1 METTLDF
8 VNGNTRRCLF
18 SMALPLIAAMFLNM
32 AYNLVDS
39 LWIGNLLGETAY
51 AALTNSTPIILILSA
66 IAMGA
71 SNGISIL
78 LSQAVGAKDT
88 EKTESLIA
96 TSLCI
101 ALLFSAG
108 ITVLLELLLKPLLT
122 FLKTPEETFSMA
134 YSYLAVYVLG
144 YITVFLYCYFTAVLR
159 SFGNSIFQM
168 LAMLLCTLLNTVL
181 DPLFIR
187 RFGFQGAAAATL
199 LSQTLCLVCMLVY
212 LWKKKLFSFHL
223 HLFDPAFI
231 RQFLAKGI
239 PSAFQQSIPAI
250 STSFLTSLIS
260 TYGITALAAYGIT
273 GKLET
278 ILFYPAM
285 ALNMVLTA
293 ITGQCVGAKR
303 CDRAKDYI
311 KASLL
316 YGGGLLLFLSLF
328 VVLFSGQLS
337 GLFVPGS
344 AASGIVKQY
353 FLIVGAGYVLN
364 TVTNCFL
371 GALNGMG
378 MPFKS
383 MLCMVLYY
391 LIIRMPLA
399 WLLSA
404 AGQGLTGIWAA
415 VLISHCIAAAA
426 AAVVGILQLR
436 SLGALPCPPVYIE

>member
-1 METTLDF
+1 
-8 VNGNTRRCLF
+8 
-18 SMALPLIAAMFLNM
+18 
-32 AYNLVDS
+32 
-39 LWIGNLLGETAY
+39 
-51 AALTNSTPIILILSA
+51 
-66 IAMGA
+66 
-71 SNGISIL
+71 
-78 LSQAVGAKDT
+78 
-88 EKTESLIA
+88 
-96 TSLCI
+96 
-101 ALLFSAG
+101 
-108 ITVLLELLLKPLLT
+108 
-122 FLKTPEETFSMA
+122 
-134 YSYLAVYVLG
+134 
-144 YITVFLYCYFTAVLR
+144 
-159 SFGNSIFQM
+159 M
-168 LAMLLCTLLNTVL
+168 LA
-181 DPLFIR
+181 
-187 RFGFQGAAAATL
+187 
-199 LSQTLCLVCMLVY
+199 Y
-212 LWKKKLFSFHL
+212 LWKKKLFSFHI

-316 YGGGLLLFLSLF
+316 YGCGLLLFLSLF

-436 SLGALPCPPVYIE
+436 SLEALPCPPVYIE

>member
-108 ITVLLELLLKPLLT
+108 IMVLLELLLKPLLT
-122 FLKTPEETFSMA
+122 FLQTPEETFSMA
-134 YSYLAVYVLG
+134 YSYLSVYVLG

-187 RFGFQGAAAATL
+187 WFGFQGAAAATL
-199 LSQTLCLVCMLVY
+199 LSQTLCLVCWPIY
-212 LWKKKLFSFHL
+212 GRKSCF
-223 HLFDPAFI
+223 
-231 RQFLAKGI
+231 
-239 PSAFQQSIPAI
+239 PSIY
-250 STSFLTSLIS
+250 TSLI
-260 TYGITALAAYGIT
+260 
-273 GKLET
+273 
-278 ILFYPAM
+278 
-285 ALNMVLTA
+285 
-293 ITGQCVGAKR
+293 R
-303 CDRAKDYI
+303 H
-311 KASLL
+311 
-316 YGGGLLLFLSLF
+316 
-328 VVLFSGQLS
+328 LS
-337 GLFVPGS
+337 GSFWRRAFLPPFSRVFRPSAPAFSPLLSVPMASPHWRHTGLPGS
-344 AASGIVKQY
+344 WKPY
-353 FLIVGAGYVLN
+353 
-364 TVTNCFL
+364 CF
-371 GALNGMG
+371 
-378 MPFKS
+378 
-383 MLCMVLYY
+383 
-391 LIIRMPLA
+391 
-399 WLLSA
+399 
-404 AGQGLTGIWAA
+404 
-415 VLISHCIAAAA
+415 
-426 AAVVGILQLR
+426 ILQW
-436 SLGALPCPPVYIE
+436 P

>member
-108 ITVLLELLLKPLLT
+108 ITVLLELLLKPLLI
-122 FLKTPEETFSMA
+122 FLQTPEETFSMA
-134 YSYLAVYVLG
+134 YSYLSVYVLG

-187 RFGFQGAAAATL
+187 WFGFQGAAAATL
-199 LSQTLCLVCMLVY
+199 LSQTLCLVCMLAY
-212 LWKKKLFSFHL
+212 LWKKKLFSFHI

-250 STSFLTSLIS
+250 TTSF
-260 TYGITALAAYGIT
+260 
-273 GKLET
+273 
-278 ILFYPAM
+278 LFYPAM

-316 YGGGLLLFLSLF
+316 YGCGLLLFLSLF

-344 AASGIVKQY
+344 AASGIVKRY

-436 SLGALPCPPVYIE
+436 SLETLPCPPVYIE

>member
-108 ITVLLELLLKPLLT
+108 ITVLLELLLKPLLI
-122 FLKTPEETFSMA
+122 FLQTPEETFSMA
-134 YSYLAVYVLG
+134 YSYLSVYVLG

-187 RFGFQGAAAATL
+187 WFGFQGA
-199 LSQTLCLVCMLVY
+199 
-212 LWKKKLFSFHL
+212 
-223 HLFDPAFI
+223 
-231 RQFLAKGI
+231 
-239 PSAFQQSIPAI
+239 
-250 STSFLTSLIS
+250 
-260 TYGITALAAYGIT
+260 
-273 GKLET
+273 
-278 ILFYPAM
+278 
-285 ALNMVLTA
+285 
-293 ITGQCVGAKR
+293 
-303 CDRAKDYI
+303 
-311 KASLL
+311 
-316 YGGGLLLFLSLF
+316 GGGHSS
-328 VVLFSGQLS
+328 VTDTVSCMYA
-337 GLFVPGS
+337 GLFMEEKAV
-344 AASGIVKQY
+344 
-353 FLIVGAGYVLN
+353 FLPY
-364 TVTNCFL
+364 T
-371 GALNGMG
+371 
-378 MPFKS
+378 
-383 MLCMVLYY
+383 
-391 LIIRMPLA
+391 PL
-399 WLLSA
+399 
-404 AGQGLTGIWAA
+404 
-415 VLISHCIAAAA
+415 
-426 AAVVGILQLR
+426 
-436 SLGALPCPPVYIE
+436 